1 MGDSNKYFYKFPKS
15 TEFSRV
21 LPKNKIYEHAA
32 PSSKIKDL
40 FVQQLEKIIW
50 SYKLSPETINLSA
63 KDGVQEI
70 QIFTLVLKTADISED
85 VLATIDKAIPF
96 PLIFC
101 LKFEDKVC
109 YIGAYKRISDADKT
123 KNVIS
128 QYFKTDWIILDDSTL
143 LELPITLDLAVLYQQ
158 LLTRIIPLEI
168 RQNESLEHLVER
180 LGELNLKQ
188 REASKVQIRLNK
200 EKQFNR
206 KVELNK
212 TLKVLAQAVELLK

>member
-1 MGDSNKYFYKFPKS
+1 MSDSNKYFYKFPKS
-15 TEFSRV
+15 TEFGRL
-21 LPKNKIYEHAA
+21 LPKNKIYEHAT

-63 KDGVQEI
+63 KEGVQEI
-70 QIFTLVLKTADISED
+70 QIFTLILKTADISED

-101 LKFEDKVC
+101 LKFEDKIR
-109 YIGAYKRISDADKT
+109 YIAAYKRISEADKT
-123 KNVIS
+123 KSVIS

-143 LELPITLDLAVLYQQ
+143 LELPITFDLAVLYLQ

-168 RQNESLEHLVER
+168 RQNESLEQLVER
-180 LGELNLKQ
+180 FGELNLKQ
-188 REASKVQIRLNK
+188 REASKIQIRLNK

-212 TLKVLAQAVELLK
+212 TLKVLIQAIEILK